1 MAAGYFLGAS
11 RGLPTGVSGFFG
23 YQFSIGIAIWLTAS
37 LPFVAVYT
45 LLWTV
50 KRGWHRPL
58 RYLIATF
65 LMGVPPL
72 GIIGWASPI
81 TAAGILFPG
90 WGWWGLGAMA
100 AGLML
105 MASRYWP
112 VAVLVLG
119 GCYAWSIASWIAP
132 TAPDGWVGINTEF
145 RLSTGGRNASYEQ
158 HLETIALVM
167 KAAQAGARTIV
178 LPESAFGVWTRTTEQ
193 LWGRYLVGSGV
204 TIYGGATAIDPA
216 SYDNVATEIMPE
228 RSRIIYRQRMPVP
241 LSMWQPWGRGGARA
255 HFFES
260 PTTEFAGVSVA
271 PLICYE
277 QLLIWPVI
285 QSMFY
290 DPEVIVATGNGWWT
304 GGSNV
309 IAIQKAS
316 AQSWASLFG
325 LPLVMAFNT

>member
-23 YQFSIGIAIWLTAS
+23 YQFSVGIAIWLAAS
-37 LPFVAVYT
+37 LPFVAVHT

-58 RYLIATF
+58 RYLVATL
-65 LMGVPPL
+65 LMGVPPF

-90 WGWWGLGAMA
+90 WAWWGLGAMA

-105 MASRYWP
+105 MTSRYWP

-119 GCYAWSIASWIAP
+119 GFYAWSIASWIAP
-132 TAPDGWVGINTEF
+132 TAPDGLVEINTGF
-145 RLSTGGRNASYEQ
+145 RFTTGDRNSSYEQ
-158 HLETIALVM
+158 HLETIALVI

-178 LPESAFGVWTRTTEQ
+178 LPESAFGVWSPTTEQ
-193 LWGRYLVGSGV
+193 LWGRYLAGSGV

-216 SYDNVATEIMPE
+216 GYDNVLMEITPE
-228 RSRIIYRQRMPVP
+228 DWRIIYRQRMPVP
-241 LSMWQPWGRGGARA
+241 LSMWHPWIRGGAHA
-255 HFFES
+255 HFFEDAV
-260 PTTEFAGVSVA
+260 TEFAGVRVA

-285 QSMFY
+285 QSMFHG
-290 DPEVIVATGNGWWT
+290 PEVIVATGNGWWA
-304 GGSNV
+304 GGTDIVN
-309 IAIQKAS
+309 IQKAS
-316 AQSWASLFG
+316 AQAWAALFG